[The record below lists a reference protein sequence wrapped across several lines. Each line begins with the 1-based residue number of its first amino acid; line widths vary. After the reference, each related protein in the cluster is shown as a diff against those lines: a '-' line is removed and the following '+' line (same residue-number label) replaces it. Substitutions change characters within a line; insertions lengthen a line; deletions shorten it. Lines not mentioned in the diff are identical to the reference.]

1 MTKEELKQML
11 VDNVTLYVQLDK
23 DNGEIVAKVSI
34 YFENEEI
41 LSGEYRYTYD
51 GSYESE
57 W

>member
-11 VDNVTLYVQLDK
+11 VDNMSLCVELNK
-23 DNGEIVAKVSI
+23 ENGEVITKVSI
-34 YFENEEI
+34 YFEDEEI
-41 LSGEYRYTYD
+41 LSSEDRYTYD